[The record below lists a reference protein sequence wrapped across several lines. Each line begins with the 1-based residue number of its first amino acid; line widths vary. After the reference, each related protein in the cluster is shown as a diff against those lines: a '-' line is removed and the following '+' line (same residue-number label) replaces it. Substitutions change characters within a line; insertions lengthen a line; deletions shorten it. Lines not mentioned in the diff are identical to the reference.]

1 MGWTEWPRLAQSGR
15 ANEEK
20 GKKLVCQSVLRT
32 GLGLPEPGRENN
44 APLRRL
50 TNKILTEKAEEASES
65 VTPLRAPLGFSGV
78 RVLPSPQANKESE
91 ELQKI
96 SLIVLREQ
104 RGTWQELLSSSLTVL
119 SPAGG

>member
-1 MGWTEWPRLAQSGR
+1 MPECAENR
-15 ANEEK
+15 ARAARA
-20 GKKLVCQSVLRT
+20 GKREQCPVL
-32 GLGLPEPGRENN
+32 L